1 MDEPL
6 LSVGRSSRRRDIQ
19 AKVTGEAKYTA
30 DLTLPNMLHAR
41 ILRSPHPHAR
51 IKRVNING
59 ANSHPGV
66 HATVTPYDVPA
77 GKIAP
82 DLPILDSKV
91 RYVGDEVAAVAAED
105 IFAADEAVQ
114 LIDVEY
120 EILSF
125 STNTDQSLA
134 KGAEPIHGGSNLI
147 NGGPIVEQ
155 RGNVDDGF
163 READLIVEESFTT
176 PGHSP
181 APLEPRAALTSWD
194 GKVLTVWK
202 SSRGIHADRT
212 NIANALGLQE
222 SAVRVIGPHMGGG
235 YGGKDETRTAVIAA
249 VLAIKSGRPVRIELS
264 RKEEFLAGRRR
275 HSTKSSVKMGL
286 KLDGTITAIHAV
298 TVMDT
303 GAYLS
308 SGPGV
313 ARRAG
318 QGALYLYRCS
328 NVRYDGYIVYTN
340 RPTAGSYRALGAP
353 QGHFALESV
362 VDKAAE
368 ALNMNPLEFR
378 LKNHVGIE
386 GQPGERTTPKNIIVD
401 AQPVEG
407 GIRFSSNGLGQC
419 IRLGSKAVGWDGS
432 SNVERNDSVVKYGV
446 GMSIFLYRGGPGGR
460 SRASINVNSNG
471 EYTLF
476 TGVMDVGEGSATVL
490 SQIAAE
496 ILRTGSE
503 SISLAMG
510 DTDITPTA
518 GLTAGSSVTFS
529 SGLAVQKAAEDLKGR
544 LLYSASAYCGENV
557 NDLRLDERG
566 VISNSNLIIPFEEF
580 IEHGCLVTG
589 SGVVDPGSED
599 CIINSFGAHFAKVAV
614 DTQTGTVTILK
625 YVAAHDSG
633 RIINPAMAENQ
644 VRGGVAQM
652 LGFTFLE
659 DMETDPGTGI
669 TLNPSFLEHKSP
681 TILDCPDVEV
691 IFADVVDP
699 IGPFGAKS
707 LGEPPCI
714 APAPTIANAI
724 YNAVGIRMTDLPITS
739 RRILSAIDMTK

>member
-1 MDEPL
+1 MNEPL
-6 LSVGRSSRRRDIQ
+6 FSVGRSSRRRDLQ
-19 AKVTGEAKYTA
+19 AKVTGEANYTA
-30 DLTLPNMLHAR
+30 DLMLPNMLHAR
-41 ILRSPHPHAR
+41 ILRSPHPHAQ
-51 IKRVNING
+51 IKRINVNG
-59 ANSHPGV
+59 AHSHPGV
-66 HATVTPYDVPA
+66 HATVTPFNVPA
-77 GKIAP
+77 GKVAP
-82 DLPILDSKV
+82 DLPILDSRV

-105 IFAADEAVQ
+105 IFTADEAVK
-114 LIDVEY
+114 LINVDY
-120 EILSF
+120 EVLPF

-134 KGAEPIHGGSNLI
+134 KGAEPIHDGGNLI

-163 READLIVEESFTT
+163 RDADLIVEESVTT
-176 PGHSP
+176 PAHSP
-181 APLEPRAALTSWD
+181 APLEPRSALASWD

-202 SSRGIHADRT
+202 SSRGIHADKA
-212 NIANALGLQE
+212 NIANALGLEE

-235 YGGKDETRTAVIAA
+235 YGGKDETRTAVIVA

-286 KLDGTITAIHAV
+286 KRDGTITAIHAV

-362 VDKAAE
+362 VDKAA
-368 ALNMNPLEFR
+368 ATLNMNPLEFR

-386 GQPGERTTPKNIIVD
+386 GQAGERITPGDVIVD
-401 AQPVEG
+401 TQPVEG
-407 GIRFSSNGLGQC
+407 GIPFSSNGLEQC
-419 IRLGSKAVGWDGS
+419 IRLGSKAIDWDGF
-432 SNVERNDSVVKYGV
+432 SNLECKDDAVKYGI

-460 SRASINVNSNG
+460 SEASITVDSCG

-476 TGVMDVGEGSATVL
+476 TGVMDVGEGSSTVL
-490 SQIAAE
+490 SQVAAE
-496 ILRTGSE
+496 VLGTDSE
-503 SISLAMG
+503 SIRLAVG

-529 SGLAVQKAAEDLKGR
+529 SGLAVQKAAKELKGR
-544 LLYSASAYCGENV
+544 ILCLASKSCGENV
-557 NDLRLDERG
+557 SDLCLDKRG
-566 VISNSNLIIPFEEF
+566 VISSSNLTIPFKKF
-580 IEHGCLVTG
+580 IERSRLLTG
-589 SGVVDPGSED
+589 NSVVNPGSED
-599 CIINSFGAHFAKVAV
+599 YIVNSFGAHFAKVAV

-659 DMETDPGTGI
+659 DMETDPATGI

-691 IFADVVDP
+691 IFVDVVDP
-699 IGPFGAKS
+699 VGPFGAKS

-714 APAPTIANAI
+714 PPAPTIANAI
-724 YNAVGIRMTDLPITS
+724 NDAIGIRITDLPITPG
-739 RRILSAIDMTK
+739 RILSALDINK